1 MMIHRFDTYINMARF
16 GWMLSVMPL
25 LVLCGCIKNDI
36 PYPRIQP
43 NITEIEADG
52 LLKPAE
58 IDTVS
63 RFVTMTFDEGID
75 ISNVQITHY
84 ALSEG
89 AVIER
94 GDLSQPINLSKY
106 YILTLRLYQNY
117 DWVIRGVQNIERY
130 FTVENQVGASVIDV
144 IGRRC
149 RSRCV

>member
-25 LVLCGCIKNDI
+25 LMLCGCIKNDI

-52 LLKPAE
+52 LLKHAE

-106 YILTLRLYQNY
+106 YILTLRLYQ
-117 DWVIRGVQNIERY
+117 
-130 FTVENQVGASVIDV
+130 
-144 IGRRC
+144 
-149 RSRCV
+149 